1 MDLDE
6 TEKEVE
12 KFMLKNNRPY
22 SVQDIL
28 NNYQS
33 SMKKKLLEQSLEQL
47 VKSGKVTLKEY
58 GKAKVFLIS
67 QDRFPSVDP
76 KLLDELD
83 QKITEKRE

>member
-12 KFMLKNNRPY
+12 KFMLKNNRPF

-33 SMKKKLLEQSLEQL
+33 SMKKKLLE
-47 VKSGKVTLKEY
+47 
-58 GKAKVFLIS
+58 
-67 QDRFPSVDP
+67 
-76 KLLDELD
+76 
-83 QKITEKRE
+83 

>member
-1 MDLDE
+1 MDLDK

-33 SMKKKLLEQSLEQL
+33 SMKKKFLEQSLEQL

-67 QDRFPSVDP
+67 QDRFPPVDP

-83 QKITEKRE
+83 Q